1 MKVSNLALSA
11 LLALSSVLIV
21 SSSDVINTCTLAEK
35 PEPTGPYQ
43 AYSGDT
49 KVAHAHIIFGDISPD
64 ETESI
69 LNTLKTRDTKATFFT
84 HSDRITNETKP
95 LVQRMIDEGHTIGS
109 MGQSSNPQ
117 IDFLY
122 ANNTFIE
129 QQITNADAEFLDAIG
144 FAPTLYMPSFGALD
158 SRGQKILKENGKTTV
173 MWSSGANGWWFV
185 DNNEPLETA
194 VAALCYTLPEAGGII
209 LMPTNATI
217 VDEYLSQVW
226 PYW

>member
-1 MKVSNLALSA
+1 MKVFNQALSA
-11 LLALSSVLIV
+11 LLASSSVLIA
-21 SSSDVINTCTLAEK
+21 SSSDVVNTCTLVDK

-64 ETESI
+64 ETGLI
-69 LNTLKTRDTKATFFT
+69 LDTLAKRNTKATFFT
-84 HSDRITNETKP
+84 HSDRINDETKP
-95 LVQRMIDEGHTIGS
+95 LLQRMIDEGHTIGS

-129 QQITNADAEFLDAIG
+129 QQITGADADFEKAIG
-144 FAPTLYMPSFGALD
+144 FAPTLYMPSMGALD
-158 SRGQKILKENGKTTV
+158 SRGQKILNDNGKTTV
-173 MWSSGANGWWFV
+173 KWSAGANGWWFV
-185 DNNEPLETA
+185 DNKEPTETA
-194 VAALCYTLPEAGGII
+194 VAGIRYTLAEAGGII
-209 LMPTNATI
+209 LMPTNAEI
-217 VDEYLSQVW
+217 LDEYLNQVW